1 MGAWRRSHDAIL
13 VHRHTKDYDKF
24 SQSQRQIRIACPRG
38 WQRIKDR
45 PEQGYLAT
53 CSRRT
58 HAAPT
63 IADVYIQDRTAQT
76 ISYELTSTFRKTVAE
91 IHREA
96 ADNIGLKVI
105 GHSVHYYNGAA
116 FAGLP
121 FGEVGRFGALVR
133 TESLAMS
140 DEQVLDAN
148 GTDRPPDLSPAGTT
162 AWTTAYPP
170 EFRAALAPRAGY
182 QFRSVA
188 LYTPGYYIASER
200 RAPTTFSKEQTSRA
214 FFSSS
219 AIRPALTRT
228 WNTRGRTWSCPRR

>member
-105 GHSVHYYNGAA
+105 GHSVHYYTAPHLKDCRSAKSAVLAHWSARSRSRCRTSRCWTLMG
-116 FAGLP
+116 P
-121 FGEVGRFGALVR
+121 IGRPISHPRVR
-133 TESLAMS
+133 RLGPPPIHPSSELHLRH
-140 DEQVLDAN
+140 EQDTSFDLSRCTRRAITLRAN
-148 GTDRPPDLSPAGTT
+148 GVLLRLSARNRRQGPSFRQARSDR
-162 AWTTAYPP
+162 
-170 EFRAALAPRAGY
+170 R
-182 QFRSVA
+182 
-188 LYTPGYYIASER
+188 
-200 RAPTTFSKEQTSRA
+200 
-214 FFSSS
+214 
-219 AIRPALTRT
+219 
-228 WNTRGRTWSCPRR
+228 